1 MTISVIVWIAVA
13 LVGSYAI
20 VDMLSRC
27 EDR

>member
-20 VDMLSRC
+20 VDMLSRW